1 MGAGRGRYLVSKLWM
16 DSVGRGAYVI
26 SRLRR
31 EDAGRGC
38 LVVRRLNKGGCR
50 KKRLCPEREKA

>member
-1 MGAGRGRYLVSKLWM
+1 MDSAGRG
-16 DSVGRGAYVI
+16 AHVI

-38 LVVRRLNKGGCR
+38 LVVRRLSKGGCR
-50 KKRLCPEREKA
+50 KKRLCTKRERA